1 MSAKPPLLQLIRAAR
16 AKGKESYKLHVS
28 CHVKPN
34 ANARREGI
42 IAVDDDQVEICVSA
56 VPRDGEANAAV
67 TKVLAEVLKVPK
79 SDVSVVRGGKT
90 RDKVLCVEG
99 VSVPNGDENAYLE
112 KIKSTL
118 TGSVVDKK

>member
-1 MSAKPPLLQLIRAAR
+1 M
-16 AKGKESYKLHVS
+16 
-28 CHVKPN
+28 
-34 ANARREGI
+34 
-42 IAVDDDQVEICVSA
+42 
-56 VPRDGEANAAV
+56 
-67 TKVLAEVLKVPK
+67 KVPK